1 MSSTPRRAALAA
13 SLLFLVAA
21 PAHAQPFKPGPKIG
35 PPPKAA
41 PAADA
46 ALQAAIDSPVRPD
59 ADRARD
65 KYRHPAATLQFW
77 GLRPGLTVVDLQPG
91 GGYWTRILAP
101 YAKATGG
108 RYFGANGE
116 KSRAGFLS
124 KFGDTAKFGSVG
136 YGVFDKTSGPF
147 APAGSV
153 DLVIT
158 SREIHNWIGGGYLD
172 KAMAQSFA
180 ALKPGGVLAVEEHRA
195 DPKPEAPGASN
206 GYVTVRTVVDAAQRA
221 GLRFEDASEVNG
233 NPRDTKDHP
242 FGVWTLPPSRQSSA
256 GDTPD
261 PQFDH
266 SKYDAI
272 GESDRMTLR
281 FRKPR

>member
-1 MSSTPRRAALAA
+1 MPSTLRRAALAT
-13 SLLFLVAA
+13 SLILIAGSA
-21 PAHAQPFKPGPKIG
+21 QAQPFKPGPKIG
-35 PPPKAA
+35 PPPATA
-41 PAADA
+41 PARDR
-46 ALQAAIDSPVRPD
+46 ALQAAIDSPLRPA

-65 KYRHPAATLQFW
+65 AARHPAATLQFW
-77 GLRPGLTVVDLQPG
+77 GLKPGLTVVDLQPG

-108 RYFGANGE
+108 RYIAGGAE
-116 KSRAGFLS
+116 KGRAAFLA
-124 KFGDTAKFGSVG
+124 KFGDPAKFGRIDYV
-136 YGVFDKTSGPF
+136 VFDKAAAPF
-147 APAGSV
+147 APPGSV

-172 KAMAQSFA
+172 QAMARSFA

-195 DPKPEAPGASN
+195 DPKPQAPNAGT
-206 GYVTVRTVVDAAQRA
+206 GYVSVETVVEAAKRA
-221 GLRFEDASEVNG
+221 GLRFEDASEVNA

-242 FGVWTLPPSRQSSA
+242 FGVWTLPPTRQSSA
-256 GDTPD
+256 AGAPD
-261 PQFDH
+261 PGFDH
-266 SKYDAI
+266 AKYDAI

>member
-1 MSSTPRRAALAA
+1 MPSTLRRAALAT
-13 SLLFLVAA
+13 SLILIAGSA
-21 PAHAQPFKPGPKIG
+21 QAQPFKPGPKIG
-35 PPPKAA
+35 PPPATP
-41 PAADA
+41 PARDR
-46 ALQAAIDSPVRPD
+46 ALQAAIDSPLRPA

-65 KYRHPAATLQFW
+65 AARHPAATLQFW
-77 GLRPGLTVVDLQPG
+77 GLKPGLTVVDLQPG

-108 RYFGANGE
+108 RYIAGGAE
-116 KSRAGFLS
+116 KGRAAFLA
-124 KFGDTAKFGSVG
+124 KFGDPAKFGRIDYV
-136 YGVFDKTSGPF
+136 VFDKAAAPF
-147 APAGSV
+147 APPGSV

-172 KAMAQSFA
+172 QAMARSFA

-195 DPKPEAPGASN
+195 DPKPQAPNAGT
-206 GYVTVRTVVDAAQRA
+206 GYVSVETVVEAAKRA
-221 GLRFEDASEVNG
+221 GLRFEDASEVNA

-242 FGVWTLPPSRQSSA
+242 FGVWTLPPTRQSSA
-256 GDTPD
+256 AGAPD
-261 PQFDH
+261 PGFDH
-266 SKYDAI
+266 AKYDAI